1 MDTPPISLWVQLK
14 KVTPHW
20 STYICFV
27 FSWKVFYFESS
38 SLNLFLSSQVMNG
51 LIISHNVKDHNNGS
65 APLRSLPVITLNSQF
80 SILNRHGS
88 RWTWGNLLFDL
99 FSRFQHWSRT
109 VFCRPWQPEG
119 TSLILQVR
127 QTYSDA
133 TSPLSH
139 ILFPQ
144 ESLSVS

>member
-14 KVTPHW
+14 KSLLIDPLTFVLFFPGKSFILKVPLLTFSFFSGHERTDNQSQCQRPQQRQC
-20 STYICFV
+20 TTQIPAGNYIK
-27 FSWKVFYFESS
+27 FSVS
-38 SLNLFLSSQVMNG
+38 
-51 LIISHNVKDHNNGS
+51 D
-65 APLRSLPVITLNSQF
+65 
-80 SILNRHGS
+80 LNRHGS